1 MPSFSVLQDVGVTKA
16 DIKLKDSLIYA
27 FWT

>member
-1 MPSFSVLQDVGVTKA
+1 MQSFSVWQDVGVTKA
-16 DIKLKDSLIYA
+16 DVKLKDSLIYF